1 LSGDY
6 AWQEKA
12 CQNVQKVQGSISIMV
27 VEHPSQV
34 TQNVGTQFFSKYC
47 TVQSETYGDKSL

>member
-34 TQNVGTQFFSKYC
+34 TQNADISVGLLNLF
-47 TVQSETYGDKSL
+47 TYFDIPFG

>member
-12 CQNVQKVQGSISIMV
+12 CQNVQEVQGSISIMV

-34 TQNVGTQFFSKYC
+34 TQNVGTQFFSK
-47 TVQSETYGDKSL
+47 